1 MRQKETH
8 AAEDS
13 NDLKPGSGI
22 LNKTFLS
29 DVLEGLSHHPQKTL
43 PSKYFYDDK
52 GSELF
57 RRIMGLPEYYLT
69 RAEMDIF
76 QNKTGE
82 LITTLALDKTVDYN
96 LVELGPGDG
105 TKTVHLLKELL
116 SQGYTYD
123 YLPIDISQHALNGL
137 VNMLAETVPALTVK
151 PLQGDYFVK
160 LGAIRSDQRPKVVLV
175 LGSNIGNLS
184 DKEAAAFID
193 QLSNNLNPG
202 DKILLGVDLVKPKEI
217 VLPAYSDAQGVTA
230 AFNLNLL
237 DRINQELSGDFDLS
251 QFEHQA
257 TYEEAEG
264 VARSYLVSKTEQTV
278 NIYGQTFHFDRGES
292 IHMEISRK
300 YNDAVINKI
309 LQDTGIRILSRITDS
324 RQLFSDYVLIRS

>member
-1 MRQKETH
+1 MRQKEDYSTGNRDNI
-8 AAEDS
+8 APKTDIQ
-13 NDLKPGSGI
+13 NT
-22 LNKTFLS
+22 TFLS
-29 DVLEGLSHHPQKTL
+29 DVLEGLRHQPQKTL

-57 RRIMGLPEYYLT
+57 RSIMALPEYYLT

-76 QNKTGE
+76 QNKTAE
-82 LITTLALDKTVDYN
+82 LISTLALDKTADYN

-105 TKTVHLLKELL
+105 TKTIHLLKELL
-116 SQGYTYD
+116 AQGYAYD

-137 VNMLAETVPALTVK
+137 VSMLSEQAPSLSVK

-160 LGAIRSDQRPKVVLV
+160 LSTIKSDKRPKIVLV
-175 LGSNIGNLS
+175 LGSNMGNLS
-184 DKEAAAFID
+184 DTEAAAFIE
-193 QLSNNLNPG
+193 QLSVNLNPG
-202 DKILLGVDLVKPKEI
+202 DKILLGVDLIKPKAI

-237 DRINQELSGDFDLS
+237 DRINRELDANFDLT

-257 TYEEAEG
+257 TYEAAEG
-264 VARSYLVSKTEQTV
+264 IARSYLLSKTEQTV
-278 NIYGQTFHFDRGES
+278 RVSDQVFHFDQGES

-300 YNDAVINKI
+300 YNDTVINDI
-309 LQDTGIRILSRITDS
+309 LLHTGIRILSRITDS
-324 RQLFSDYVLIRS
+324 QQLFADYVLVRS